1 MDTQR
6 TYNAPEAA
14 PRVPP
19 SSPSE
24 HGYDASNGAGHDVP
38 PTDAFKD
45 AAAKLGEVKEYAGV
59 LVAAK
64 LDAIKLTLRNVAV
77 YAALGIVGGLVGIGV
92 LITAGVLLMTGLA
105 GLIGE
110 IFPEKWEDWGG
121 PLVLGLLVVG
131 GAAVGVVLAIKSI
144 TGSSRKR
151 TIEKYE
157 NRKRDERFAYGH
169 DVTERAREQVERER
183 AGA

>member
-6 TYNAPEAA
+6 TYTAPDTA
-14 PRVPP
+14 PRVQPSSS
-19 SSPSE
+19 SSPSPGNG
-24 HGYDASNGAGHDVP
+24 HGADGGMNGKP
-38 PTDAFKD
+38 PGEAVKD
-45 AAAKLGEVKEYAGV
+45 AAAKLAEVKEYAGV

-64 LDAIKLTLRNVAV
+64 LDALKLTLRNVAL
-77 YAALGIVGGLVGIGV
+77 YAVLGIVGGLVGIGV

-121 PLVLGLLVVG
+121 PLVLGVLIVG
-131 GAAVGVVLAIKSI
+131 GAVGGVLLAMKSI

-157 NRKRDERFAYGH
+157 NRKRDERLAYGH
-169 DVTERAREQVERER
+169 DVAERAREQAQQRQ
-183 AGA
+183 

>member
-6 TYNAPEAA
+6 IYTAPDTA
-14 PRVPP
+14 PRVQP
-19 SSPSE
+19 SSSSNACNG
-24 HGYDASNGAGHDVP
+24 HGDANGSSPA
-38 PTDAFKD
+38 DAVKE

-59 LVAAK
+59 LIAAK
-64 LDAIKLTLRNVAV
+64 LDALKLTLRNVAL
-77 YAALGIVGGLVGIGV
+77 YAVLGIVAGLVGIGM

-110 IFPEKWEDWGG
+110 IFPNDYEHWGG
-121 PLVLGLLVVG
+121 PLVLGLLIVGVAVG
-131 GAAVGVVLAIKSI
+131 GVLFAMKSI

-169 DVTERAREQVERER
+169 DVAERAREQVQQRQ
-183 AGA
+183 

>member
-6 TYNAPEAA
+6 TYTASDTSSSSPEAA
-14 PRVPP
+14 DR
-19 SSPSE
+19 
-24 HGYDASNGAGHDVP
+24 HAANGHDASPA
-38 PTDAFKD
+38 DAVKE

-59 LVAAK
+59 LIAAK
-64 LDAIKLTLRNVAV
+64 LDALKLTLRNVAL
-77 YAALGIVGGLVGIGV
+77 YAALGIVGGLVGIGM
-92 LITAGVLLMTGLA
+92 LITAGVLLRTGLA

-121 PLVLGLLVVG
+121 PLVLGLLIVGIAVG
-131 GAAVGVVLAIKSI
+131 GVLFAMKSI

-169 DVTERAREQVERER
+169 DVAERARERVEQER
-183 AGA
+183 SRA

>member
-6 TYNAPEAA
+6 INTAPDPA
-14 PRVPP
+14 PQPLDP
-19 SSPSE
+19 GNGYDDAMNGSSPA
-24 HGYDASNGAGHDVP
+24 DAV
-38 PTDAFKD
+38 KE

-59 LVAAK
+59 LIAAK
-64 LDAIKLTLRNVAV
+64 LDALKLSLRNVAL
-77 YAALGIVGGLVGIGV
+77 YAVLGIVGGMVAIGM

-121 PLVLGLLVVG
+121 PLVLGLLIVGVAVG
-131 GAAVGVVLAIKSI
+131 GVLFAMKSI

-169 DVTERAREQVERER
+169 DVAERAREQVQQRQ
-183 AGA
+183 

>member
-1 MDTQR
+1 MESERNDTP
-6 TYNAPEAA
+6 PEAT
-14 PRVPP
+14 PRYTVAGGGNGREPADRVA
-19 SSPSE
+19 
-24 HGYDASNGAGHDVP
+24 DASPA
-38 PTDAFKD
+38 DAVKE
-45 AAAKLGEVKEYAGV
+45 AAARLGEVKEYAGV

-64 LDAIKLTLRNVAV
+64 LDAFKLTLRNVGLYV
-77 YAALGIVGGLVGIGV
+77 ALGIVGGLVGIGM

-131 GAAVGVVLAIKSI
+131 LAVAGVLFALKSI

-157 NRKRDERFAYGH
+157 NRKRDERLAYGH
-169 DVTERAREQVERER
+169 DVAERAREQAERER
-183 AGA
+183 QKAGA

>member
-1 MDTQR
+1 MEPERNYT
-6 TYNAPEAA
+6 APEAA
-14 PRVPP
+14 PRCSV
-19 SSPSE
+19 
-24 HGYDASNGAGHDVP
+24 GGAAGDGHDPASRADVSP
-38 PTDAFKD
+38 ADAFKD
-45 AAAKLGEVKEYAGV
+45 AAARLGEVKEYAGV

-64 LDAIKLTLRNVAV
+64 VDSLKLSLRNIGI
-77 YAALGIVGGLVGIGV
+77 YAALGIVGGLVGIGM
-92 LITAGVLLMTGLA
+92 LITAGVLLMQGLA

-121 PLVLGLLVVG
+121 PLVLGLVVVTAAVVG
-131 GAAVGVVLAIKSI
+131 VLFAMKSI

-157 NRKRDERFAYGH
+157 NRKRDERLAYGH
-169 DVTERAREQVERER
+169 DVAERAREHVEREK

>member
-6 TYNAPEAA
+6 IHTDAPETS
-14 PRVPP
+14 
-19 SSPSE
+19 SSPASGNG
-24 HGYDASNGAGHDVP
+24 HGAANGSPADHV
-38 PTDAFKD
+38 KE
-45 AAAKLGEVKEYAGV
+45 AAAKLAEVKEYAGV

-64 LDAIKLTLRNVAV
+64 LDALKLTLRNVAV
-77 YAALGIVGGLVGIGV
+77 YAALGIVGGIVGIGALV
-92 LITAGVLLMTGLA
+92 AGVVLLLSGLS

-121 PLVLGLLVVG
+121 PLVVGLLVVG
-131 GAAVGVVLAIKSI
+131 GAVVGVLVGMKLI

-157 NRKRDERFAYGH
+157 NRKRDERLAYGH
-169 DVTERAREQVERER
+169 DVAERAREQVERQKS
-183 AGA
+183 GAA